1 MLRYLEAKPSPS
13 ARSRGVLLLLHA
25 FPLSSRMWEPQ
36 LAFAND
42 GWRIIAPDLTHG
54 NAATTTMD
62 DFAGDVVDLLDGLHV
77 EDVVVG
83 GCSMGGYLALAL
95 TRLAERY
102 VRGLVLVD
110 TRAQADTPE
119 AIENRKKTLQLVND
133 KGTPAI
139 VEDMIPKLLGETT
152 KRTRPDVVE
161 RVRAMGLANS
171 KESVAGMVRALMTR
185 ADSTALL
192 PKIHLPT
199 LIVVGAEDTITPP
212 AMSEQMHG
220 AIAGSELVILPE
232 VGHLSSLEDPVA
244 FNQTVSKFLEH
255 RL

>member
-1 MLRYLEAKPSPS
+1 MLRYLEAHPP
-13 ARSRGVLLLLHA
+13 AAVRRSGTLLLLHA
-25 FPLSSRMWEPQ
+25 FPLNSKMWEPQ
-36 LAFAND
+36 LGLAD
-42 GWRIIAPDLTHG
+42 GGWRIIAPDLTQG
-54 NAATTTMD
+54 GTSTTMD
-62 DFAGDVVDLLDGLHV
+62 DFAGAVVDLLDGLHV
-77 EDVVVG
+77 EDVVLG

-102 VRGLVLVD
+102 VRGLVLID
-110 TRAQADTPE
+110 TRAQADPPE

-139 VEDMIPKLLGETT
+139 IEDMIPKLLGETT

-161 RVRAMGLANS
+161 RVRAIGLANS